1 MSARTIVIL
10 MEETVQPATRTP
22 KPYAELQ
29 ALTDDEVH
37 RRYKVL
43 DDESAY
49 IYLYNKYHNRLI
61 FFIRSSWP
69 TRQDVQNDAED
80 IFHEAF
86 METIV
91 KSPFSLIGR
100 IEQITALRA
109 AACNAEVFK
118 AALGIIRIPSRK
130 MR

>member
-49 IYLYNKYHNRLI
+49 IYL
-61 FFIRSSWP
+61 
-69 TRQDVQNDAED
+69 
-80 IFHEAF
+80 
-86 METIV
+86 
-91 KSPFSLIGR
+91 
-100 IEQITALRA
+100 
-109 AACNAEVFK
+109 
-118 AALGIIRIPSRK
+118 
-130 MR
+130 